1 MIEGKHRIPDHTE
14 FAGNDKIGV
23 FLGFLRGHHI
33 WLEFISVIRS
43 KKTDPILFEET
54 SLYPEPNQLRISFS
68 TFL

>member
-33 WLEFISVIRS
+33 WLEFISGIRS
-43 KKTDPILFEET
+43 KKKIRYCSKKLPFIQNQT
-54 SLYPEPNQLRISFS
+54 SYE
-68 TFL
+68 